1 MQVRDYYFFRVS
13 NHFQVLN
20 CIVEKKIVIPLVVF
34 EDLHIHMAR
43 AAKGINK
50 EYNTGK
56 LTLIHQTMSVQESRE
71 KV

>member
-1 MQVRDYYFFRVS
+1 
-13 NHFQVLN
+13 
-20 CIVEKKIVIPLVVF
+20 VEKKIVIPLVVF